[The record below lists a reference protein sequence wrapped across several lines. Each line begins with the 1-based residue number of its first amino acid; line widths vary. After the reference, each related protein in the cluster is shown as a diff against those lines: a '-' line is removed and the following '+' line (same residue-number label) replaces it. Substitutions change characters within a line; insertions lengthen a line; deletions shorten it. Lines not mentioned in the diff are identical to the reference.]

1 MSNYNK
7 YDDEF
12 KQNAV
17 KLTLKSGQTLSKT
30 ARDLG
35 INKSTLYAWAKAYK
49 MSSSGKLTLI
59 EDPTQEIMLEMR
71 KIKRENAI
79 LREER
84 DILKKAVGIFSIAK
98 Q

>member
-1 MSNYNK
+1 MNGY
-7 YDDEF
+7 
-12 KQNAV
+12 

-49 MSSSGKLTLI
+49 ISSSGNLKLI
-59 EDPTQEIMLEMR
+59 EDPTKEMIQEMR

>member
-7 YDDEF
+7 YNDEF

-35 INKSTLYAWAKAYK
+35 INKSTLYAWAKAYNTK
-49 MSSSGKLTLI
+49 FV
-59 EDPTQEIMLEMR
+59 EI
-71 KIKRENAI
+71 
-79 LREER
+79 
-84 DILKKAVGIFSIAK
+84 G
-98 Q
+98 

>member
-1 MSNYNK
+1 MNGY
-7 YDDEF
+7 
-12 KQNAV
+12 

-35 INKSTLYAWAKAYK
+35 INKSTLYAWTKAYK
-49 MSSSGKLTLI
+49 ISSSGNLKLI
-59 EDPTQEIMLEMR
+59 EDPTKEMIQEMR